1 MIALPSHPAALELLR
16 LQSRGR
22 RRRLWQRFRQKRRLV
37 LSLVAAVLGV
47 IWLGNAVLTVWLRE
61 SASPET
67 LRALLSWGFVL
78 YATWHLA
85 KAAFFRPDHPF
96 EWTDAER
103 ETLTSVPLRPRDL
116 VGYQLASVTLTTVVK
131 TALFGVLLLPDLRC
145 LPLAFVG
152 LLLAMLLLELVR
164 MIVDLVT
171 WGMSRRAYIAYR
183 TTVVACLVA
192 AGIAVWV
199 TIARSDLLAGQVAL
213 GEGVLDRFLAILKAL
228 EPTTIGYAF
237 WPFRPLVDL
246 ITASAID
253 TRGIALAIVSSI
265 IVATLGAS
273 IAPLYSFVTKRTVAR
288 EQANYTKIVAA
299 AVVCESVQSVVG
311 ANISIVRVVRWGGL
325 GPILW
330 RQMVGV
336 RRQWGSVLTAMIA
349 PAILAAAPCFVIA
362 EANIAFLATAATL
375 AFYTFLLLPTA
386 LRFDFRRDLDRLATL
401 KGLPI
406 SATAIVLGQ
415 TLAPVIVATLFQ
427 AAVLVFAAAAR
438 SLPPQ
443 YVAGAM
449 LVMLPLNMFVFTLDN
464 LIFLLYPY
472 HVQQEGLEIFVR
484 TMLTFTAKGLLF
496 SAGLGTMAV
505 WGFVAASVARTLSVD
520 AYLVFTLGM
529 VAGPAAV
536 AAFVLWTL
544 ARAFDRVDLVEDLS
558 R

>member
-1 MIALPSHPAALELLR
+1 MIALPIHPAALELLR
-16 LQSRGR
+16 LQCRGR

-37 LSLVAAVLGV
+37 LSLVAGVLAV

-61 SASPET
+61 SASPDT

-85 KAAFFRPDHPF
+85 KAAFFRPEHPF

-103 ETLTSVPLRPRDL
+103 ETLSSVPLRPGDL

-152 LLLAMLLLELVR
+152 LLLAMLVLEFVR
-164 MIVDLVT
+164 MIVDLAT

-183 TTVVACLVA
+183 TIVVAGLVV
-192 AGIAVWV
+192 AGVVVWV
-199 TIARSDLLAGQVAL
+199 TISRSDLLGGQVAL
-213 GEGVLDRFLAILKAL
+213 GDGVLDRFLAILKAL
-228 EPTTIGYAF
+228 EPTTIGYAAY
-237 WPFRPLVDL
+237 PFRPLVDL
-246 ITASAID
+246 ITAPAIDARGFALAVASSAI
-253 TRGIALAIVSSI
+253 
-265 IVATLGAS
+265 VAALGAI
-273 IAPLYSFVTKRTVAR
+273 IAPLYLLVTQRAVAR
-288 EQANYTKIVAA
+288 EQANYTKIAEA
-299 AVVCESVQSVVG
+299 AVVRESVHGVAGAKSSV
-311 ANISIVRVVRWGGL
+311 IRVVRWRGL

-330 RQMVGV
+330 RQIVGV

-401 KGLPI
+401 KGLPV
-406 SATAIVLGQ
+406 SATAIALGQ
-415 TLAPVIVATLFQ
+415 TLAPVLVATLFQ
-427 AAVLVFAAAAR
+427 ALVLLFAAAAR
-438 SLPPQ
+438 SIPPQ
-443 YVAGAM
+443 YIVGGM
-449 LVMLPLNMFVFTLDN
+449 LVMLPLNVFVFALDN
-464 LIFLLYPY
+464 LIYLLYPY
-472 HVQQEGLEIFVR
+472 RVQQEGLEIFVR

-496 SAGLGTMAV
+496 SAGLGAMAV
-505 WGFVAASVARTLSVD
+505 WGFVAAGVAHTLPLD
-520 AYLVFTLGM
+520 AYLLFTLGM
-529 VAGPAAV
+529 VLGPAAV
-536 AAFVLWTL
+536 AGFVLWAL
-544 ARAFDRVDLVEDLS
+544 SRAFDRVDLVEDLA

>member
-1 MIALPSHPAALELLR
+1 MIALSIHPAALELLR
-16 LQSRGR
+16 LESRGR
-22 RRRLWQRFRQKRRLV
+22 RRRLWQRFRQKRRLM
-37 LSLVAAVLGV
+37 LSAVAGMLAV
-47 IWLGNAVLTVWLRE
+47 IWLGNAVMTVWLRE
-61 SASPET
+61 SASPDT
-67 LRALLSWGFVL
+67 LRALLSWGLVL

-85 KAAFFRPDHPF
+85 KAAFFRPEHPF

-103 ETLTSVPLRPRDL
+103 ETLAGVPLRPRDL

-145 LPLAFVG
+145 LPLAFLG
-152 LLLAMLLLELVR
+152 LFLAMLLLEFVR

-171 WGMSRRAYIAYR
+171 WGMGRRAYLAYR
-183 TTVVACLVA
+183 TVVVAGLAA
-192 AGIAVWV
+192 AGIVVWA

-213 GEGVLDRFLAILKAL
+213 GDGVLDRFLAILKAV
-228 EPTTIGYAF
+228 EPTTIGYAA

-246 ITASAID
+246 ITAASID
-253 TRGIALAIVSSI
+253 SRGIVLAIFSSVVVFTI
-265 IVATLGAS
+265 GAS
-273 IAPLYSFVTKRTVAR
+273 VAPLYSFVTKRAVAR
-288 EQANYTKIVAA
+288 EQANYAKIAAA
-299 AVVCESVQSVVG
+299 AVACEPVHGVVE
-311 ANISIVRVVRWGGL
+311 ARPCVIRVVRGGGL

-330 RQMVGV
+330 RQLVGA

-362 EANIAFLATAATL
+362 EPNIAFLATAATL

-401 KGLPI
+401 KGLPV

-415 TLAPVIVATLFQ
+415 TLAPVMVATLFQ

-443 YVAGAM
+443 YVVGAI
-449 LVMLPLNMFVFTLDN
+449 LVMLPLNVFVFALDN
-464 LIFLLYPY
+464 LIYLLYP
-472 HVQQEGLEIFVR
+472 HRVQQEGLEIFVR

-496 SAGLGTMAV
+496 SAGLGAMAV
-505 WGFVAASVARTLSVD
+505 WGFLAAGVARALSVD
-520 AYLVFTLGM
+520 AYFVFTLGM
-529 VAGPAAV
+529 VLGPAAV
-536 AAFVLWTL
+536 AGLVLWTL
-544 ARAFDRVDLVEDLS
+544 ARAFDRVDLVEDLA

>member
-1 MIALPSHPAALELLR
+1 MIALPIHPAALELLR

-85 KAAFFRPDHPF
+85 KAAFFRPEHPF

-103 ETLTSVPLRPRDL
+103 ETLASLPLRPRDL
-116 VGYQLASVTLTTVVK
+116 VGYQLASVTVTTVVK
-131 TALFGVLLLPDLRC
+131 TALFGVLLLPDLRS

-152 LLLAMLLLELVR
+152 LLLAMLLLEFVR
-164 MIVDLVT
+164 MIVDLAT

-183 TTVVACLVA
+183 TTVVAGLVV
-192 AGIAVWV
+192 AGVAVWV
-199 TIARSDLLAGQVAL
+199 TIARSDWLAGQVAL
-213 GEGVLDRFLAILKAL
+213 GDGVLDRFLAILKAL
-228 EPTTIGYAF
+228 EPTTIGYAAY
-237 WPFRPLVDL
+237 PFRPLVDL
-246 ITASAID
+246 ITAPAIDARGFALAVASSAI
-253 TRGIALAIVSSI
+253 
-265 IVATLGAS
+265 VAALGAIIS
-273 IAPLYSFVTKRTVAR
+273 PLYLLVTQRAVAR
-288 EQANYTKIVAA
+288 EQANYTKIAEA
-299 AVVCESVQSVVG
+299 AVVRESVHGVAGAKSSV
-311 ANISIVRVVRWGGL
+311 IRVVRWRGL

-336 RRQWGSVLTAMIA
+336 RQQWGNVLTAMIA

-401 KGLPI
+401 KGLPV

-415 TLAPVIVATLFQ
+415 TLAPVLVATLFQ
-427 AAVLVFAAAAR
+427 ALVLVFAAAAR
-438 SLPPQ
+438 SIPPQ
-443 YVAGAM
+443 YIVGGM
-449 LVMLPLNMFVFTLDN
+449 LVMLPLNVFVFALDN
-464 LIFLLYPY
+464 LIYLLYPY
-472 HVQQEGLEIFVR
+472 RVQQEGLEIFVR

-496 SAGLGTMAV
+496 SAGLGAMAV
-505 WGFVAASVARTLSVD
+505 WGFVAAGVAHTLLLD
-520 AYLVFTLGM
+520 AYLLFTLGM
-529 VAGPAAV
+529 VLGPAAV
-536 AAFVLWTL
+536 AGFVLWAL
-544 ARAFDRVDLVEDLS
+544 SRAFDRVDLVEDLA